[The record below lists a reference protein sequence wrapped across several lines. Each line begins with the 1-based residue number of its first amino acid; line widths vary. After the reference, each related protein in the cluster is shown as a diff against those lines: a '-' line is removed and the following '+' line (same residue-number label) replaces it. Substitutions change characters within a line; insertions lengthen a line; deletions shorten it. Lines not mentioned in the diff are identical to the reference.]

1 MYLRDHVVPVLELA
15 ATDRIEDFV
24 SAPLGRCVL
33 GPTYLVWCATPD
45 LHGAI
50 IWGTLDEPV
59 LRELV
64 ALSRYDS
71 HPALALKRRVL
82 VDCHAVAH
90 VDADSMIQFAS
101 LVRDRVAL
109 WANTIERHAVIVPAG
124 LPGILIGGA
133 LPSVGASHP
142 MRCTLDAESALA
154 YVDHSAA
161 RAAHQAA
168 TRIADARRGHALLI
182 SRLHAHLGR
191 DPGSST
197 LESTAAALGMSE
209 RTLQRE
215 LARLDTSFSDELR
228 RVRISVAESL
238 LIHSDLKIDAIALKV
253 GFGSASRMSATLR
266 RELNVTASA
275 LRARVRG
282 ERPVPRSA

>member
-1 MYLRDHVVPVLELA
+1 MYSRDRVDPVPELA
-15 ATDRIEDFV
+15 VADTIEDFV

-33 GPTYLVWCATPD
+33 GPTYLVWCAAPD

-64 ALSRYDS
+64 AVGRFES
-71 HPALALKRRVL
+71 HPALAARRRVL

-90 VDADSMIQFAS
+90 VDADAMIQFAS
-101 LVRDRVAL
+101 LARDRVAP
-109 WANTIERHAVIVPAG
+109 WAATIERQAVIVPAG

-142 MRCTLDAESALA
+142 MRFTHDTESALA

-168 TRIADARRGHALLI
+168 TRISDARRGHALLI

-191 DPGSST
+191 DPSGST
-197 LESTAAALGMSE
+197 LESAAAALGMSE

-215 LARLDTSFSDELR
+215 LARLDTSFSEELR
-228 RVRISVAESL
+228 RVRISAAESL

-282 ERPVPRSA
+282 ERALRRSA

>member
-1 MYLRDHVVPVLELA
+1 MYLRDHLDPVPQLA
-15 ATDRIEDFV
+15 ATDTVEDFV

-33 GPTYLVWCATPD
+33 GPTYLVWCAAPD

-50 IWGTLDEPV
+50 IWSALDESS

-64 ALSRYDS
+64 AIGRYES
-71 HPALALKRRVL
+71 HPALAPRRRVL
-82 VDCHAVAH
+82 VDCQAVAY
-90 VDADSMIQFAS
+90 VDADAMIQFAG
-101 LVRDRVAL
+101 LARDRVAP
-109 WANTIERHAVIVPAG
+109 WAETIERQAVIVPAG

-142 MRCTLDAESALA
+142 MRFTQQAEAALA
-154 YVDHSAA
+154 YIDHPAA
-161 RAAHQAA
+161 RAAHEAA
-168 TRIADARRGHALLI
+168 TRIADAQRGRALLI

-191 DPGSST
+191 DPSSPT
-197 LESTAAALGMSE
+197 LESVAAALGMSE

-215 LARLDTSFSDELR
+215 LARLGTSFSEELR

-238 LIHSDLKIDAIALKV
+238 LLHSDLKIDAIAVRV
-253 GFGSASRMSATLR
+253 GFGNASRMSATLR
-266 RELNVTASA
+266 RELNVTASG

-282 ERPVPRSA
+282 ERAMRRSA